1 MWIGCDVLKYP
12 IDLTLSRPTFL
23 EYWLSADSFTIF
35 TLRRECES
43 GDLAANSDVYL
54 SF

>member
-1 MWIGCDVLKYP
+1 MLKYA
-12 IDLTLSRPTFL
+12 IDLTLSRPTSL
-23 EYWLSADSFTIF
+23 EYRLSADSFTIF

-43 GDLAANSDVYL
+43 GALAANSDVFL